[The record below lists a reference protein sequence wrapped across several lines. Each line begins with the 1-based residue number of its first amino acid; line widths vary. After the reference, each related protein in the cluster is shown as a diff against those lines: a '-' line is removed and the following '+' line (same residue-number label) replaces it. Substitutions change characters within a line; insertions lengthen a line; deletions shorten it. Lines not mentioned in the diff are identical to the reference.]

1 MNAALN
7 AIAQSAIARTIILA
21 LVAVPLVLYF
31 GFTPAERSA
40 IALSAAY
47 YLGFYS
53 PAAGLAATVGWLTWS
68 WKWFWI
74 TMGIGFGL
82 TALLHLRSAGF
93 FRLDPCGPGRLRG
106 GGFLHRLCLCYGSAL
121 LQETDLIISYEQ

>member
-1 MNAALN
+1 MHAILN
-7 AIAQSAIARTIILA
+7 AISRSAIARTIILV

-40 IALSAAY
+40 IGLSATY

-53 PAAGLAATVGWLTWS
+53 PAAGLAAIIGWLTWS

-82 TALLHLRSAGF
+82 TAVLHLRSAGLLDWIPADLGVFAAVVF
-93 FRLDPCGPGRLRG
+93 FIACVCIIVVPYRNR
-106 GGFLHRLCLCYGSAL
+106 
-121 LQETDLIISYEQ
+121 ET